1 MDPSKVVHTMSDLD
15 FIVGGCLAM
24 CYFQLSGTVLVLHW
38 TTIAYRA
45 IYSTYST
52 THSMYI
58 QYILSTVKYSTHR
71 TEHTRVRCPTSP
83 PRETAISPGDDRTPH
98 PCAGRDPAR

>member
-1 MDPSKVVHTMSDLD
+1 MDPSKVVHTKSDLD
-15 FIVGGCLAM
+15 FIGGGSCNVLFPAVRY
-24 CYFQLSGTVLVLHW
+24 CTGTALD
-38 TTIAYRA
+38 Y
-45 IYSTYST
+45 YSVQSYLQ
-52 THSMYI
+52 YI

-83 PRETAISPGDDRTPH
+83 PRETAISPSDDRTPH